1 MGETNEKKL
10 NSRKWAKHI
19 PYFQMQQK
27 NQIMIVFEL
36 PNEQVDLVVVFRA
49 ALIQVILV
57 IYFHHFLVVVLV
69 QEEPRERDK
78 ILAEISR

>member
-1 MGETNEKKL
+1 ML
-10 NSRKWAKHI
+10 
-19 PYFQMQQK
+19 YFQMQQK
-27 NQIMIVFEL
+27 NQIMIVSEL

-69 QEEPRERDK
+69 QEEARERDK